1 MTVLCGPGNN
11 GGDGFLPARYLAA
24 IGWPVRL
31 GLPDAKDR
39 LKGGAS
45 ANAARWTGAIEP
57 LTPAIVEGAGL
68 IIDALFGAGLDRA
81 LNGPAAEIL
90 AVAAAQGAPIVA
102 VDVPSGLMGDS
113 GANMGVV
120 AAALTV
126 TFFRKNP
133 GHLLLP
139 GCELCGEM
147 VVADIGTSAT
157 AIDIIAPDT
166 FENAPLPWLHALP
179 ALVDGANKYSRGR
192 ALLGWGEYPTTGA
205 ARAGAGLTASPPS

>member
-1 MTVLCGPGNN
+1 MPRKQGTLSRSATELLTVHQMGEADRLALAAGVASRDLVEYAGSAVQRDRWSRRPVTVLCGPGNN

-39 LKGGAS
+39 LKVGAS

-68 IIDALFGAGLDRA
+68 IIDALFGVGLDRA

-102 VDVPSGLMGDS
+102 VDVPSGLMGI
-113 GANMGVV
+113 V
-120 AAALTV
+120 APTWASS
-126 TFFRKNP
+126 
-133 GHLLLP
+133 LP
-139 GCELCGEM
+139 
-147 VVADIGTSAT
+147 
-157 AIDIIAPDT
+157 
-166 FENAPLPWLHALP
+166 H
-179 ALVDGANKYSRGR
+179 
-192 ALLGWGEYPTTGA
+192 
-205 ARAGAGLTASPPS
+205 